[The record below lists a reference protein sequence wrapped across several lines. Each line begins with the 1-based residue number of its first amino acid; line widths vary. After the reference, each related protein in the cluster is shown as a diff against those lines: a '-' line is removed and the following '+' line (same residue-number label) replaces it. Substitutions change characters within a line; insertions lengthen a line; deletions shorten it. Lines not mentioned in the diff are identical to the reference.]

1 MLIDQVDIE
10 VKAGKGG
17 DGAVSFRHEKYV
29 EKGGPDGGDGGNGG
43 DVILKCAQNVD
54 SLRYFSQQK
63 EFSAQNGA
71 NGAKNKR
78 HGKNGEN
85 LTLSV
90 PPGTQVI
97 DLRTNET
104 IADLKF
110 PCETFVVAKGGRG
123 GLGNVHF
130 ASATHQTPREFKP
143 GEQGQERK
151 IRLEMKMIA
160 DVGLIGLPNAGKSTL
175 ISIISSA
182 RVKIAD
188 YPFTTLEPNLGAVS
202 YDDKSFIVCD
212 IPGLIEGAS
221 EGKGLGHKFLKHI
234 ERTNVLVHL
243 IDATSQNAKSDYQKI
258 RKELEN
264 FSKKLTQKKE
274 IIVLTKIDLVSK
286 LPDNFKYDLAISA
299 ATGKNINQLIS
310 LILKNI

>member
-10 VKAGKGG
+10 VRAGKGG

-29 EKGGPDGGDGGNGG
+29 EKGGPDGGDGGDGG

-54 SLRYFSQQK
+54 SLRFFSHQK
-63 EFSAQNGA
+63 EFSAQGGG

-85 LTLSV
+85 LILTV

-97 DLRTNET
+97 DLETNKQ
-104 IADLKF
+104 IADLKK
-110 PCETFVVAKGGRG
+110 CDDTFVVAKGGKG

-130 ASATHQTPREFKP
+130 ASATHQTPREFKA
-143 GEQGQERK
+143 GERGEEK
-151 IRLEMKMIA
+151 KLRLEMKLIA

-175 ISIISSA
+175 ISAISSA
-182 RVKIAD
+182 RPKVAD
-188 YPFTTLEPNLGAVS
+188 YPFTTLEPNLGVVS

-221 EGKGLGHKFLKHI
+221 EGKGLGHKFLKHV

-243 IDATSQNAKSDYQKI
+243 IDATSADTKSDYQKI

-264 FSKKLTQKKE
+264 FSNKLTQKKE
-274 IIVLTKIDLVSK
+274 LVVLTKADLVSK
-286 LPDNFKYDLAISA
+286 LPKDFKYDLAISA
-299 ATGKNINQLIS
+299 VSGKNIKQLICK
-310 LILKNI
+310 ILENI